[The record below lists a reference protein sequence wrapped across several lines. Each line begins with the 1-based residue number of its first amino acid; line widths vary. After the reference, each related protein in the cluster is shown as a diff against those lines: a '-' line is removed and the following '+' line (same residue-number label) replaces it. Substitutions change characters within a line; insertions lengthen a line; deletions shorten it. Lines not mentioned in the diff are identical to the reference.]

1 MRRVSCFALVPISVL
16 LAAPHAVADQ
26 SLATGTGPL
35 TATARIDFRIVIP
48 HTLAFRLTSGA
59 ATGGAVTLPAGLASA
74 LLPGARNGT
83 PVNVS
88 LIGTDGRVATLH
100 LQGNAR
106 QLAVQTEKREQLV
119 YTVAAP

>member
-1 MRRVSCFALVPISVL
+1 MRRVSCFALVPIGML
-16 LAAPHAVADQ
+16 LGAPHAAADQ

-35 TATARIDFRIVIP
+35 TASARIDFKIVIP

-59 ATGGAVTLPAGLASA
+59 ATGGAVALPAGLTSA
-74 LLPGARNGT
+74 LVPNARNGI

-88 LIGTDGRVATLH
+88 LTGVDGRVATLR

-106 QLAVQTEKREQLV
+106 QLSVGTERRDQWV